1 MMRRSELELP
11 AMEAKMAE
19 EKTLK
24 DQITLNSSPCYA
36 PLCTSTMV
44 GNGPIPLG

>member
-11 AMEAKMAE
+11 AIEAKMAE

-24 DQITLNSSPCYA
+24 DQITLNSSPDAIYVA
-36 PLCTSTMV
+36 DRSGIARLR
-44 GNGPIPLG
+44 